1 MENIENENNELNEN
15 NENGGEQNEQRQNP
29 IGTNPYKL
37 PKQTHDIFG
46 IMARG
51 HFISS
56 NGTKDGMNRLYDI
69 ISDPDNFENLQN
81 YFSHI
86 RYRIERGNNFFYFS
100 KVDEAPSAVEKK
112 LETFEKYID
121 IVDLFASMDNKI
133 TIGSRFR
140 TGEIAEECI
149 ANVRLKQKLQKIPLY
164 RSETLHNKVREIC
177 DLMSRDSFLE
187 REDEQSETYKVLDS
201 YTYLLDVINAI
212 AIYEE
217 GGDGQSSGIIYN

>member
-1 MENIENENNELNEN
+1 ME
-15 NENGGEQNEQRQNP
+15 
-29 IGTNPYKL
+29 YKL
-37 PKQTHDIFG
+37 PKQTHEIFA

-56 NGTKDGMNRLYDI
+56 NGTKDGMNRMYDI
-69 ISDPDNFENLQN
+69 INDPENFENLQD
-81 YFSHI
+81 YFNHI

-100 KVDEAPSAVEKK
+100 KIDEANSIVEKK

-121 IVDLFASMDNKI
+121 IIDLFASLDNKI
-133 TIGSRFR
+133 TIGTRFR
-140 TGEIAEECI
+140 TGSLAEECN

-187 REDEQSETYKVLDS
+187 REDEASETYKVLDS
-201 YTYLLDVINAI
+201 FSYLLDVINAI

-217 GGDGQSSGIIYN
+217 GTAEGTTGIIYN

>member
-1 MENIENENNELNEN
+1 MDI
-15 NENGGEQNEQRQNP
+15 
-29 IGTNPYKL
+29 KL
-37 PKQTHDIFG
+37 PKQTHDIFA

-69 ISDPDNFENLQN
+69 INEPENFENLQN
-81 YFSHI
+81 YFNVI
-86 RYRIERGNNFFYFS
+86 KYRIERGNNFFYFS
-100 KVDEAPSAVEKK
+100 KIDEINSIVEKK

-121 IVDLFASMDNKI
+121 IIDLFASMDNKI
-133 TIGSRFR
+133 TIGTRFR
-140 TGEIAEECI
+140 TGALAEECN

-187 REDEQSETYKVLDS
+187 REDEATESYKVLDS

-217 GGDGQSSGIIYN
+217 GSATEGTAGIIYN

>member
-1 MENIENENNELNEN
+1 MDI
-15 NENGGEQNEQRQNP
+15 
-29 IGTNPYKL
+29 KL
-37 PKQTHDIFG
+37 PKQTHDIFA

-69 ISDPDNFENLQN
+69 INEPENFENLQN
-81 YFSHI
+81 YFNVI
-86 RYRIERGNNFFYFS
+86 KYRIERGNNFFYFS
-100 KVDEAPSAVEKK
+100 KIDEINSIVEKK

-121 IVDLFASMDNKI
+121 IIDLFASMDNKV

-140 TGEIAEECI
+140 TGALAEECN

-187 REDEQSETYKVLDS
+187 REDEASETYKVLDS

-217 GGDGQSSGIIYN
+217 GSATEGTAGIIYN

>member
-1 MENIENENNELNEN
+1 MDI
-15 NENGGEQNEQRQNP
+15 
-29 IGTNPYKL
+29 KL
-37 PKQTHDIFG
+37 PKQTHDIFA

-56 NGTKDGMNRLYDI
+56 NGTKDGMNRMYDVI
-69 ISDPDNFENLQN
+69 NEPENFENLQE
-81 YFSHI
+81 YFNVI
-86 RYRIERGNNFFYFS
+86 KYRIERGNNFFYFS
-100 KVDEAPSAVEKK
+100 KIDEANSLVEKK

-121 IVDLFASMDNKI
+121 IIDLFASMDNKL

-140 TGEIAEECI
+140 TGALAEECN

-187 REDEQSETYKVLDS
+187 REDEASETYKVLDS
-201 YTYLLDVINAI
+201 YAYLLDVINAI

-217 GGDGQSSGIIYN
+217 SGATEGTTGIIYN

>member
-1 MENIENENNELNEN
+1 ME
-15 NENGGEQNEQRQNP
+15 
-29 IGTNPYKL
+29 YKL
-37 PKQTHDIFG
+37 PRQTHDIFA

-56 NGTKDGMNRLYDI
+56 NGSKDGMNRLYDI
-69 ISDPDNFENLQN
+69 INDPENFEHLQD
-81 YFSHI
+81 YFSNI

-100 KVDEAPSAVEKK
+100 KIDEANSIVEKK

-121 IVDLFASMDNKI
+121 IIDLFASLDNKI
-133 TIGSRFR
+133 TIGTRFR
-140 TGEIAEECI
+140 TGSLAEECN

-187 REDEQSETYKVLDS
+187 REDEASETYKVLDS
-201 YTYLLDVINAI
+201 FTYLLDVINAI
-212 AIYEE
+212 AIYEDGTGE
-217 GGDGQSSGIIYN
+217 GTTGIIYN

>member
-1 MENIENENNELNEN
+1 MENENPEN
-15 NENGGEQNEQRQNP
+15 NQNTGNNEENNSGESRQHFGS
-29 IGTNPYKL
+29 IKL
-37 PKQTHDIFG
+37 PKQTHDIFA

-56 NGTKDGMNRLYDI
+56 NGTKDGMHRLYDI

-81 YFSHI
+81 YFGHI
-86 RYRIERGNNFFYFS
+86 RYRIERGNNYFYFS
-100 KVDEAPSAVEKK
+100 KIDEAPSIIEKK

-121 IVDLFASMDNKI
+121 IIDLFASMDNKI
-133 TIGSRFR
+133 TIGTRFR

-217 GGDGQSSGIIYN
+217 GGNTEGGSSGIIYN

>member
-1 MENIENENNELNEN
+1 MEFN
-15 NENGGEQNEQRQNP
+15 
-29 IGTNPYKL
+29 L
-37 PKQTHDIFG
+37 PRQTHEIFA

-69 ISDPDNFENLQN
+69 INNPENFDRLQEF
-81 YFSHI
+81 FSQI

-100 KVDEAPSAVEKK
+100 KIDEAPSLVEKK

-133 TIGSRFR
+133 TIGTRFR
-140 TGEIAEECI
+140 PSEVAEECI

-164 RSETLHNKVREIC
+164 RSETLSNKVREIC

-187 REDEQSETYKVLDS
+187 KEDEVSENYKVLDS
-201 YTYLLDVINAI
+201 YSYLLDVINAI
-212 AIYEE
+212 SIYDDSNS
-217 GGDGQSSGIIYN
+217 GSGNSSIIYN

>member
-1 MENIENENNELNEN
+1 MEYN
-15 NENGGEQNEQRQNP
+15 
-29 IGTNPYKL
+29 L
-37 PKQTHDIFG
+37 PKQTHDIFA

-56 NGTKDGMNRLYDI
+56 NGTKDGMGRLYDI
-69 ISDPDNFENLQN
+69 INNPENFENLQH
-81 YFSHI
+81 YFSQI

-100 KVDEAPSAVEKK
+100 KMDEAPSLVEKK

-121 IVDLFASMDNKI
+121 IIDLFASMDNKI

-140 TGEIAEECI
+140 PSEIAEECI

-164 RSETLHNKVREIC
+164 RSETLSNKVREIC

-187 REDEQSETYKVLDS
+187 KEDEVSENYKVLDS
-201 YTYLLDVINAI
+201 YSYLLDIINAI
-212 AIYEE
+212 AIYDDNNQE
-217 GGDGQSSGIIYN
+217 GTGIIYN

>member
-1 MENIENENNELNEN
+1 MDI
-15 NENGGEQNEQRQNP
+15 
-29 IGTNPYKL
+29 KL
-37 PKQTHDIFG
+37 PKQTHDIFA

-56 NGTKDGMNRLYDI
+56 NGTKDGMNRLYDVI
-69 ISDPDNFENLQN
+69 NEPENFENLQN
-81 YFSHI
+81 YFGVI
-86 RYRIERGNNFFYFS
+86 KYRIERGNNFFYFS
-100 KVDEAPSAVEKK
+100 KIDEINSIVEKK

-121 IVDLFASMDNKI
+121 IIDLFASMDNKI

-140 TGEIAEECI
+140 TGALAEECN

-187 REDEQSETYKVLDS
+187 REDEASETYKVLDS
-201 YTYLLDVINAI
+201 YAYLLDVINAI

-217 GGDGQSSGIIYN
+217 CGTTEGTAGIIYN

>member
-1 MENIENENNELNEN
+1 MENENHT
-15 NENGGEQNEQRQNP
+15 P
-29 IGTNPYKL
+29 FKL
-37 PKQTHDIFG
+37 PKQTHDIFA

-56 NGTKDGMNRLYDI
+56 NGTKDGMSRLYDI
-69 ISDPDNFENLQN
+69 INDSENFENLQN
-81 YFSHI
+81 FFANI

-100 KVDEAPSAVEKK
+100 KIDEANSIVEKK

-121 IVDLFASMDNKI
+121 IIDLFASLDNKI
-133 TIGSRFR
+133 TIGTRFR
-140 TGEIAEECI
+140 TGSLAEECVS
-149 ANVRLKQKLQKIPLY
+149 NVRLKQKLQKIPLY

-187 REDEQSETYKVLDS
+187 REDEASETYKVLDS
-201 YTYLLDVINAI
+201 FSYLLDVINAI

-217 GGDGQSSGIIYN
+217 TDSNSTGIIYN

>member
-1 MENIENENNELNEN
+1 MENENIDNNENTGANEN
-15 NENGGEQNEQRQNP
+15 NHNSENRDSRQYFGS
-29 IGTNPYKL
+29 IKL

-56 NGTKDGMNRLYDI
+56 NGTKDGMGRLYDI
-69 ISDPDNFENLQN
+69 ISDPENFENLQN

-217 GGDGQSSGIIYN
+217 GGEGQSSGIIYN

>member
-1 MENIENENNELNEN
+1 ME
-15 NENGGEQNEQRQNP
+15 
-29 IGTNPYKL
+29 YKL
-37 PKQTHDIFG
+37 PKQTHDIFA

-69 ISDPDNFENLQN
+69 INDVENFEHLQEF
-81 YFSHI
+81 FSHI

-100 KVDEAPSAVEKK
+100 KIDEANSIVEKK

-121 IVDLFASMDNKI
+121 IIDLFASLDNKI
-133 TIGSRFR
+133 TIGTRFR
-140 TGEIAEECI
+140 TGSLAEECN

-187 REDEQSETYKVLDS
+187 REDEATETYKVLDS
-201 YTYLLDVINAI
+201 FAYLLDVINAI
-212 AIYEE
+212 AIYEDGATE
-217 GGDGQSSGIIYN
+217 GGTTGIIYN